1 MKNIM
6 ILCGM
11 LALSM
16 SLFSCKDNAAF
27 TISGT
32 IKNRAKLKTVYLLGA
47 DSTAQFKTIDSAAI
61 NADGGYQ
68 FRHASPYVNLYK
80 LKADTTLFNLVA
92 QNGDAI
98 ELNTDL
104 ADSQH
109 QYRITGSETSEKIKA
124 FDDFSKTFTDKNNKV
139 IAEFNSRSQEAGK
152 QPDSLLKIYMP
163 LFQKNLAVYSD
174 AVLKFI
180 EDNKY
185 SLAAFYASTA
195 LDAVK
200 YESKLIAYADDI
212 RGNGNLNKNPVI
224 RNFIAAMDKLKP
236 LSAGHK
242 APDFTI
248 SSIDGKTV
256 KLSDYKG
263 KYVMVDFWASWCV
276 PCRQENPN
284 VLKQYNT
291 FHSKGFNVLGV
302 SLDKDKS
309 AWQKAVNDDKLAW
322 TQTSDLQSFQGTA
335 EQLYHIEAI
344 PSNFIIDPQGNIAAK
359 NIRGAELETFLNKTI
374 H

>member
-1 MKNIM
+1 MKNIIM
-6 ILCGM
+6 LSGL
-11 LALSM
+11 LALSV
-16 SLFSCKDNAAF
+16 SLFSCKDNTTF

-32 IKNRAKLKTVYLLGA
+32 IKNPAKLKIVYLLGA
-47 DSTAQFKTIDSAAI
+47 DSSAQFRTIDSAAI
-61 NADGGYQ
+61 NADGGYK
-68 FRHASPYVNLYK
+68 FRHASAFVNLYK
-80 LKADTTLFNLVA
+80 LKADTTQFDLVA

-98 ELNTDL
+98 ELNADL
-104 ADSQH
+104 ADNHHS
-109 QYRITGSETSEKIKA
+109 YTVAGSETSEKIRA
-124 FDDFSKTFTDKNNKV
+124 FDTFSQAFTNKNNKV
-139 IAEFNSRSQEAGK
+139 IAEFNAKSQQAGR

-163 LFQKNLAVYSD
+163 LFQKNLAVYSA
-174 AVLKFI
+174 AVLQFI
-180 EDNKY
+180 DDNKF

-200 YESKLIAYADDI
+200 YESQLIAFADDI
-212 RGNGNLNKNPVI
+212 RINKDLNKNPAV
-224 RNFIAAMDKLKP
+224 RNFIAAMDRIKP
-236 LSAGHK
+236 LSIGHK

-248 SSIDGKTV
+248 SSLDGKTV

-284 VLKQYNT
+284 VLKQYNS
-291 FHSKGFNVLGV
+291 FRSRGFNVLGV
-302 SLDKDKS
+302 SLDKDKA
-309 AWQKAVNDDKLAW
+309 AWQKAVREDKLAW
-322 TQTSDLQSFQGTA
+322 TQTSDLQSFQGTP

-359 NIRGAELETFLNKTI
+359 NIRGADLESFLSKTI

>member
-1 MKNIM
+1 MKNKI
-6 ILCGM
+6 ILSGM
-11 LALSM
+11 FLLSGF
-16 SLFSCKDNAAF
+16 LFSCKDNTTF

-32 IKNRAKLKTVYLLGA
+32 IKSSPVVKKVYLLQA
-47 DSTAQFKTIDSAAI
+47 DSVAQFKVVDSSSLTP
-61 NADGGYQ
+61 DGDFK
-68 FRHASPYVNLYK
+68 FRHASAYVNLYK
-80 LKADTTLFNLVA
+80 LKVDTTQFDLVA
-92 QNGDAI
+92 QNGDAV

-104 ADSQH
+104 ADRQH
-109 QYRITGSETSEKIKA
+109 KYTIAGSETSERIKA
-124 FDDFSKTFTDKNNKV
+124 FDDFSKAYIDKNNKV
-139 IAEFNSRSQEAGK
+139 IADFNAKSQQAGQ

-163 LFQKNLAVYSD
+163 VFQKNLAVYSD

-180 EDNKY
+180 DDNKN

-200 YESKLIAYADDI
+200 YESELIAYADGIKD
-212 RGNGNLNKNPVI
+212 NNNLNKNPTV
-224 RNFIAAMDKLKP
+224 RNFIRAMDKAKP
-236 LSAGHK
+236 LSIGHK

-248 SSIDGKTV
+248 NSIDGKTV

-302 SLDKDKS
+302 SLDKDKA

-322 TQTSDLQSFQGTA
+322 AQTSDLKSFDGTA

-359 NIRGAELETFLNKTI
+359 NIRGADLEAFLSKTI

>member
-1 MKNIM
+1 MKNIIM
-6 ILCGM
+6 LSGM
-11 LALSM
+11 LALSA

-32 IKNRAKLKTVYLLGA
+32 IKNPAKLKTVYLLGA
-47 DSTAQFKTIDSAAI
+47 DSTAQFKTIDSAAL
-61 NADGGYQ
+61 NHDGGYT
-68 FRHASPYVNLYK
+68 FRHASAYVNLYK
-80 LKADTTLFNLVA
+80 LKADTTEFDLVA

-104 ADSQH
+104 ADRQH
-109 QYRITGSETSEKIKA
+109 QYTVAGSETSEKIKA
-124 FDDFSKTFTDKNNKV
+124 FDNFTKAFTDRNNKV
-139 IAEFNSRSQEAGK
+139 IAEFNAKSRQSGQ
-152 QPDSLLKIYMP
+152 QTDSLLKIYMP

-174 AVLKFI
+174 VVLKFI
-180 EDNKY
+180 DDNKN

-195 LDAVK
+195 LDATK
-200 YESKLIAYADDI
+200 FESQLIAYADDI
-212 RGNGNLNKNPVI
+212 SSNGNVNKNPAV
-224 RNFIAAMDKLKP
+224 RNFIVAMNKLKP
-236 LSAGHK
+236 LSIGHK

-248 SSIDGKTV
+248 DNIAGKPV

-263 KYVMVDFWASWCV
+263 KYVMLDFWASWCV

-302 SLDKDKS
+302 SLDKDKA

-322 TQTSDLQSFQGTA
+322 TQTSDLQSFQGKA

-344 PSNFIIDPQGNIAAK
+344 PSNFIIDPEGNIAAK
-359 NIRGAELETFLNKTI
+359 NIRGADLEAFLDKTI

>member
-1 MKNIM
+1 MKNKAI
-6 ILCGM
+6 ISGLM
-11 LALSM
+11 LLNVF
-16 SLFSCKDNAAF
+16 LFSCNDNTAF
-27 TISGT
+27 TIFGT
-32 IKNRAKLKTVYLLGA
+32 IKNPSKLKTVYLLQA
-47 DSTAQFKTIDSAAI
+47 DSTAQFKVIDSSSLSS
-61 NADGGYQ
+61 DGS
-68 FRHASPYVNLYK
+68 FKFKSSSAYVNLYK
-80 LKADTTLFNLVA
+80 LKADTAQFDLVA

-104 ADSQH
+104 ANIRHAYSVV
-109 QYRITGSETSEKIKA
+109 GSETSEKIKA
-124 FDDFSKTFTDKNNKV
+124 FDDFSKAYTDRNNKV
-139 IAEFNSRSQEAGK
+139 VAELEEKSQKNSQ
-152 QPDSLLKIYMP
+152 QTDSLLKVYMP
-163 LFQKNLAVYSD
+163 VFQKNLADFSD

-180 EDNKY
+180 DDNKN

-195 LDAVK
+195 LDAMK
-200 YESKLIAYADDI
+200 YESQLIAYADGI
-212 RGNGNLNKNPVI
+212 RDNSNLNKNPAV
-224 RNFIAAMDKLKP
+224 RNLIKAMNKVKP
-236 LSAGHK
+236 LSVGHK

-248 SSIDGKTV
+248 NGIDGKTV

-284 VLKQYNT
+284 VLKQYNA

-302 SLDKDKS
+302 SLDKDKA

-359 NIRGAELETFLNKTI
+359 NIRGADLEAFLNKTI
-374 H
+374 N

>member
-1 MKNIM
+1 MKNIV
-6 ILCGM
+6 ILSGIF
-11 LALSM
+11 LVSTF
-16 SLFSCKDNAAF
+16 LFSCKDNNAF
-27 TISGT
+27 IITGT
-32 IKNRAKLKTVYLLGA
+32 IKNPSKLKTVYLLEA
-47 DSTAQFKTIDSAAI
+47 DSTAQLNVVDSSSLTPDGDFKFKHTTA
-61 NADGGYQ
+61 
-68 FRHASPYVNLYK
+68 YVNLYK
-80 LKADTTLFNLVA
+80 LKADTNQFAMEA

-109 QYRITGSETSEKIKA
+109 KYTVAGSETSEKIKA
-124 FDDFSKTFTDKNNKV
+124 FDDFSKAFTDKNNKV
-139 IAEFNSRSQEAGK
+139 IADFNAKSQRAGQ

-163 LFQKNLAVYSD
+163 IFQKNLAVYSD

-180 EDNKY
+180 DDNKS

-195 LDAVK
+195 LDAAK
-200 YESKLIAYADDI
+200 YESQLIAYAGEIKD
-212 RGNGNLNKNPVI
+212 NGNLNKNPAV
-224 RNFIAAMDKLKP
+224 RNFISAMDKAKP
-236 LSAGHK
+236 LSIGHH

-248 SSIDGKTV
+248 SSIDAKQV
-256 KLSDYKG
+256 KLSGYKG

-284 VLKQYNT
+284 VLKQYQK

-302 SLDKDKS
+302 SLDKDKA
-309 AWQKAVNDDKLAW
+309 AWQKAVNDDHLEW
-322 TQTSDLQSFQGTA
+322 TQTSDLKNFEGQA

-344 PSNFIIDPQGNIAAK
+344 PSNFIIDPQGNIIAK
-359 NIRGAELETFLNKTI
+359 NIRGAELEAFLTNTI